1 MIDATSPST
10 KTAPAWQGI
19 HHIALVTP
27 DLDATISF
35 YQDVVGLTL
44 VATGEAGEMHGRTAI
59 LHAGGQYMDLHF
71 FEMPT
76 AQIFAPPDLS
86 TMHWLPG
93 ALHHISIAL
102 PDEAAGLAFQERL
115 QAHGITMTPVMD
127 QGDLWNI
134 VFLDNNGMMVEAAW
148 AKA

>member
-1 MIDATSPST
+1 MTQAAATP
-10 KTAPAWQGI
+10 PWGGI

-27 DLDATISF
+27 DLDATLSF
-35 YQDVVGLTL
+35 YQDVLGMRVLFT
-44 VATGEAGEMHGRTAI
+44 APAGDMHGR
-59 LHAGGQYMDLHF
+59 HAGIHVGGQYIGLHF

-115 QAHGITMTPVMD
+115 QTHGIPMTPVMD

-148 AKA
+148 PKPEQS